1 MSKEEFLQIFEKNL
15 INISEEERQDAVA
28 YYTEYFE
35 EAGPE
40 NEAKVI
46 EELGS
51 PVMLARKISAEA
63 AIKDIEAGYTTG
75 HGGGGADHT
84 YDNVSRGGT
93 KEYKKSKSDK
103 GFWANIGV
111 ILLLLCSSPV
121 ILPVGIVL
129 AVVSFVVILVIGIV
143 LLAFLLV
150 GVCLTVGGIA
160 GIIGGVI
167 GIFTHMFSGLIA
179 VGIGMIILGVGMLV
193 FIGAKALVKCVTSLI
208 VALGRRK
215 TSRM

>member
-1 MSKEEFLQIFEKNL
+1 MSKSEFLQIFEKNL
-15 INISEEERQDAVA
+15 INISEEEKQDAVA

-35 EAGPE
+35 EAGSE

-63 AIKDIEAGYTTG
+63 AIKDIEAGYAG
-75 HGGGGADHT
+75 KSSSGAYT

-93 KEYKKSKSDK
+93 KEYKKSRDGK
-103 GFWANIGV
+103 GFWSNIGV

-121 ILPVGIVL
+121 ILPIGIVL
-129 AVVSFVVILVIGIV
+129 AVVAFVLVLVVGIV
-143 LLAFLLV
+143 LLAFVIAGVALTFGGIV
-150 GVCLTVGGIA
+150 GVIGGIL
-160 GIIGGVI
+160 
-167 GIFTHMFSGLIA
+167 GIFTHMFSGLMA
-179 VGIGMIILGVGMLV
+179 VGIGMIIIGVGMLV
-193 FIGAKALVKCVTSLI
+193 FIAGKALAKCVTSLI